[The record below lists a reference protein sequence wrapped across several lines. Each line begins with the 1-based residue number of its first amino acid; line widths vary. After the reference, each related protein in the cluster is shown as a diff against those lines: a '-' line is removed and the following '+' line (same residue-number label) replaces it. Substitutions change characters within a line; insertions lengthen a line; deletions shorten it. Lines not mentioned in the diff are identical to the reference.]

1 VQSLLDWLADP
12 SADTGLHIAA
22 ASDEWSYTSYE
33 ELAAEVRRFSAV
45 LLESDPAPGAIVS
58 LMLTRSKCFIVA
70 FMAVLAAGL
79 TPSPVAPLSSFR
91 RRSRYEAHLTEI
103 FTVAEPALI
112 VAQEDTRDMARDV
125 VRGLG
130 SKTAVIPAPAEA
142 AEPVEPVELAKRPA
156 GTRLAAIGRRAPE
169 DTALL
174 QFTSGSSGS
183 PKGVR
188 VSWRALTANVQAICE
203 WLEWRPGDVFASW
216 LPLFH
221 DMGLV
226 GGMIFPVTTGTDLWI
241 MTPEQFVRSPKRWLD
256 CFGRHGAT
264 ITTAP
269 NFGYAYC
276 VKRVKPEELEGSDFS
291 AWRVAISGAERIDPV
306 TLADFAALLRPHGF
320 DSAALIGA
328 YGLAESTLA
337 VTGVHPGRRSPVLRY
352 SPGDLDLGRWVEPA
366 DMGVLGE
373 DRVEDDWIVGCGAP
387 VGDLSV
393 QIVDEDGKPLPD
405 GFFGEIVVKG
415 SSLADGYV
423 HADGTLSTFGV
434 GGLHTGDG
442 GFRWE
447 NQLYVVGRLA
457 DSLKVRGTAIFAE
470 DLEAQLAT
478 IPGLG
483 AGRLVV
489 LLGQI
494 GGRGHAVL
502 LVEDSAHEAWFD
514 EAMAMLGARLTAET
528 SVSVLLGRRGSIERT
543 SSGKPR
549 RRVLWKAL
557 LGGPDGASDGVAN
570 GWRLIHGP
578 ASRGRAKGEAR

>member
-1 VQSLLDWLADP
+1 MQSLLDWLADP
-12 SADTGLHIAA
+12 SVDTGLHIAEA
-22 ASDEWSYTSYE
+22 GDEWSYTSYE
-33 ELAAEVRRFSAV
+33 ELAAEVRSFSAV

-58 LMLTRSKCFIVA
+58 LMLTRSKSFIVA
-70 FMAVLAAGL
+70 FMATLAAGL
-79 TPSPVAPLSSFR
+79 TPSPVTPLSSFR
-91 RRSRYEAHLTEI
+91 RQSRYEAHLKEI

-112 VAQEDTRDMARDV
+112 VAQEETRDLAQDV

-130 SKTAVIPAPAEA
+130 GKTAVIAAPAA
-142 AEPVEPVELAKRPA
+142 PAQPKRSAET
-156 GTRLAAIGRRAPE
+156 GLAAVRRRAPE
-169 DTALL
+169 DVALL
-174 QFTSGSSGS
+174 QFTSGSSGN

-188 VSWRALTANVQAICE
+188 VSWRALTANVRAIRE

-276 VKRVKPEELEGSDFS
+276 VKRVKPEELAGSDFS
-291 AWRVAISGAERIDPV
+291 AWRVAISGAERIDPA

-337 VTGVHPGRRSPVLRY
+337 VTGVRPGRRSPVLRY

-366 DMGVLGE
+366 DPGVLGE
-373 DRVEDDWIVGCGAP
+373 DRVEGDWIVGCGAP

-393 QIVDEDGKPLPD
+393 EIVDADGKPLSD
-405 GFFGEIVVKG
+405 GFFGEIVVQG

-423 HADGTLSTFGV
+423 HADGTLSTFGAA
-434 GGLHTGDG
+434 GLHTGDG
-442 GFRWE
+442 GFRWR

-470 DLEAQLAT
+470 DLEAQLAM
-478 IPGLG
+478 IPGLS

-494 GGRGHAVL
+494 GARGHAVL
-502 LVEDSAHEAWFD
+502 LVEDSDHAAWFD
-514 EAMAMLGARLTAET
+514 EALATLSARLTAEVT
-528 SVSVLLGRRGSIERT
+528 VSVLLGRRGSIERT

-557 LGGPDGASDGVAN
+557 RGGPGGESN
-570 GWRLIHGP
+570 GWRLVYGP
-578 ASRGRAKGEAR
+578 ASRDLTKGEAR